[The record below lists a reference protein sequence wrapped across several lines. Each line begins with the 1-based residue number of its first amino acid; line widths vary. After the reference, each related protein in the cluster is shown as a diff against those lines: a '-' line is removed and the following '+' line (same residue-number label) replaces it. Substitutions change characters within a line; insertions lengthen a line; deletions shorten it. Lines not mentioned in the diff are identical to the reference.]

1 MIDNQL
7 INVYN
12 KAIKKKGA
20 ISMKIKIVGKELKVT
35 EAMNDYVE
43 RKLDRIAKYFEESE
57 AEVTLRTEKN
67 EQIAEIYV
75 TANGEKYRAVT
86 EDKDMYASIDKDI
99 DILEGQIRKVKTKR
113 EKMMKD
119 ASIKTMEVGNNS
131 IAEIKDEIIKTSY
144 YEIKPM
150 LPEDAV
156 LKLQE
161 KPSHNFLVFI
171 NVETG
176 KVNAIHKLKDG
187 KNYGLVEPEA

>member
-1 MIDNQL
+1 
-7 INVYN
+7 
-12 KAIKKKGA
+12 
-20 ISMKIKIVGKELKVT
+20 MKIKIIGKELKIT
-35 EAMNDYVE
+35 EAINDYVE
-43 RKLDRIAKYFEESE
+43 KKLDRIDKYFED
-57 AEVTLRTEKN
+57 ARADVTLKTEKN
-67 EQIAEIYV
+67 EQTAEICV
-75 TANGEKYRAVT
+75 IANGEKYRAVT

-99 DILEGQIRKVKTKR
+99 DILEGQIRKAKTKK

-119 ASIKTMEVGNNS
+119 ASIKTMEAVS
-131 IAEIKDEIIKTSY
+131 DKEIEIKDEIIKTSY

-161 KPSHNFLVFI
+161 KPSHNFLAFI

-176 KVNAIHKLKDG
+176 KVNVVHKLKDG

>member
-1 MIDNQL
+1 
-7 INVYN
+7 
-12 KAIKKKGA
+12 
-20 ISMKIKIVGKELKVT
+20 MKIKITGKELKIT
-35 EAMNDYVE
+35 EAINDYVE
-43 RKLDRIAKYFEESE
+43 KKLDRIDKYFEESE

-75 TANGEKYRAVT
+75 TASGEKYRAVT

-99 DILEGQIRKVKTKR
+99 DILEGQIRKAKTKK
-113 EKMMKD
+113 EKMMRD
-119 ASIKTMEVGNNS
+119 ASIKTMETIDNKET
-131 IAEIKDEIIKTSY
+131 EITDEIVKTSY

-156 LKLQE
+156 LKLKE
-161 KPSHNFLVFI
+161 KPTHNFLAFI

-176 KVNAIHKLKDG
+176 KVNVVHKLKDG

>member
-1 MIDNQL
+1 
-7 INVYN
+7 
-12 KAIKKKGA
+12 
-20 ISMKIKIVGKELKVT
+20 MKIKITGKELKIT
-35 EAMNDYVE
+35 EAINDYIE
-43 RKLDRIAKYFEESE
+43 KKLDRIDKYFEEAE
-57 AEVTLRTEKN
+57 AEVTLKTEKN

-75 TANGEKYRAVT
+75 VANGEKYRAVT

-99 DILEGQIRKVKTKR
+99 DILEGQIRKAKTKR
-113 EKMMKD
+113 EKMMKE
-119 ASIKTMEVGNNS
+119 ASLKTMETIVAPV
-131 IAEIKDEIIKTSY
+131 AEITEEIIKTSY

-156 LKLQE
+156 LKLKE
-161 KPSHNFLVFI
+161 KPTHNFLVFI

>member
-1 MIDNQL
+1 
-7 INVYN
+7 
-12 KAIKKKGA
+12 
-20 ISMKIKIVGKELKVT
+20 MKIKITGKELKIT
-35 EAMNDYVE
+35 EAINDYVE
-43 RKLDRIAKYFEESE
+43 KKLDRIDKYFEEAE
-57 AEVTLRTEKN
+57 AEVTLKTEKN
-67 EQIAEIYV
+67 EQIAEICV
-75 TANGEKYRAVT
+75 IANGEKYRAVT

-99 DILEGQIRKVKTKR
+99 LEGQIRKAKTKR
-113 EKMMKD
+113 EKMMKEG
-119 ASIKTMEVGNNS
+119 SLKTMETVVDP
-131 IAEIKDEIIKTSY
+131 IAEIAEEIIKTSY

-156 LKLQE
+156 LKLKE

>member
-1 MIDNQL
+1 MTFFALMYI
-7 INVYN
+7 
-12 KAIKKKGA
+12 IKVKEKGA
-20 ISMKIKIVGKELKVT
+20 IFMKIKITGKELKIT

-43 RKLDRIAKYFEESE
+43 RKMERIDKYFEDSE
-57 AEVTLRTEKN
+57 AEVTLKTEKN

-99 DILEGQIRKVKTKR
+99 DILEGQIRKAKTKK

-119 ASIKTMEVGNNS
+119 SSIKAMEAQRNP

-144 YEIKPM
+144 YDIKPM

-156 LKLQE
+156 LKLKE

-187 KNYGLVEPEA
+187 KNYGLVEPEV

>member
-1 MIDNQL
+1 
-7 INVYN
+7 
-12 KAIKKKGA
+12 
-20 ISMKIKIVGKELKVT
+20 MKIKITGKELKIT
-35 EAMNDYVE
+35 EAINDYVQK
-43 RKLDRIAKYFEESE
+43 KLDRIDKYFEEAE
-57 AEVTLRTEKN
+57 AEVTLRTEKT

-99 DILEGQIRKVKTKR
+99 DILEGQIRKAKTKK

-119 ASIKTMEVGNNS
+119 ASLKTMEVITDKVS
-131 IAEIKDEIIKTSY
+131 EIKDEIVKTSY
-144 YEIKPM
+144 YEIKPIT
-150 LPEDAV
+150 PEDAV

-161 KPSHNFLVFI
+161 MPTHNFLTFI

-176 KVNAIHKLKDG
+176 KVNVVHKLKDG

>member
-1 MIDNQL
+1 
-7 INVYN
+7 
-12 KAIKKKGA
+12 
-20 ISMKIKIVGKELKVT
+20 MKIKIIGKELKIT
-35 EAMNDYVE
+35 DAINDYVE
-43 RKLDRIAKYFEESE
+43 KKLDRVDKYFEDAE
-57 AEVTLRTEKN
+57 ADVTLRTEKN
-67 EQIAEIYV
+67 AQIAEIYV
-75 TANGEKYRAVT
+75 SANGEKYRAVT

-99 DILEGQIRKVKTKR
+99 DILEGQIRKTKTKK

-119 ASIKTMEVGNNS
+119 ASIKNMEIIGDK

-156 LKLQE
+156 LKLKEQ
-161 KPSHNFLVFI
+161 PTHNFLVFI

>member
-1 MIDNQL
+1 
-7 INVYN
+7 
-12 KAIKKKGA
+12 
-20 ISMKIKIVGKELKVT
+20 MKIKITGKELKIT
-35 EAMNDYVE
+35 EAIHNYVE
-43 RKLDRIAKYFEESE
+43 RKMERIDKYFEEAE
-57 AEVTLRTEKN
+57 AEVTLKTEKN

-99 DILEGQIRKVKTKR
+99 DILEGQIRKTKTKR

-119 ASIKTMEVGNNS
+119 SSLKTKEVVMNPTT
-131 IAEIKDEIIKTSY
+131 EITDEIVKTSY

-156 LKLQE
+156 LKLKE
-161 KPSHNFLVFI
+161 KPTHNFLTFI

-176 KVNAIHKLKDG
+176 KVNVIHQLKDG